1 MSAAAEK
8 EEKIEVTQ
16 DKKEDLH
23 ELLDSSYPLLQ
34 KFKEACPG
42 TYKHCQSL
50 ASIIEGVSMSLGLD
64 ANFMKVAALYHDI
77 GKMNNP
83 KYFTENQLED
93 EDPHESLTPWVSSQI
108 IGRHVSDS
116 ITILI
121 NDEKFP
127 RRMIEIISQH
137 HGNSV
142 MKYFFKKSGKKD
154 VEDLFRYKCSTPT
167 CLESAV
173 LMICD
178 HIEATSR
185 SLVQAGKYD
194 ASKVIDTTINDLLDD
209 GQLDDVVMRLGD
221 LKKVKEAL
229 AKELEGIYQKRVDYD
244 NSRKN
249 DKKDEEDLDKG

>member
-1 MSAAAEK
+1 MSAATEK

-16 DKKEDLH
+16 EKKEELH

-34 KFKEACPG
+34 KFKDACPG

-50 ASIIEGVSMSLGLD
+50 ASIIEGVSMNLGLD
-64 ANFMKVAALYHDI
+64 VNFMKVAALYHDV

-93 EDPHESLTPWVSSQI
+93 EDPHKDMSAWVSSQI
-108 IGRHVSDS
+108 ISRHVSDS
-116 ITILI
+116 VAILI

-142 MKYFFKKSGKKD
+142 MKYFFKKSGKD
-154 VEDLFRYKCSTPT
+154 VEDLFRYRCSTPT

-244 NSRKN
+244 KAGKE
-249 DKKDEEDLDKG
+249 DKKDEELLDKD

>member
-1 MSAAAEK
+1 MSAAVEK

-16 DKKEDLH
+16 DKKEELH

-116 ITILI
+116 VTILI

-142 MKYFFKKSGKKD
+142 MKYFFKKSGKD

-244 NSRKN
+244 NARKN
-249 DKKDEEDLDKG
+249 DEKDEEDLDKG